1 MSLSRPLKLVRI
13 GVAALAL
20 LGLVL
25 APVSDAIADDGPS
38 ISIIRDTEIEHI
50 LHEEADP
57 IFRAAGLDP
66 KAVKINLVS
75 DDEINAFTAGGQ
87 QIFLY
92 SGLITET
99 KNPNELIGVIAHE
112 TGHIAGGHL
121 ARSGE
126 MFHSAIG
133 PMLISVGLAAL
144 AALAGQPGAAA
155 TLLFSSTYFGEL
167 SALGYSREQE
177 SRADQAAAT
186 YLEKAGISG
195 RGLVRFFDSNRY
207 QEVFDDAKKFPY
219 FRDHPLSDDRI
230 EALTVRVEHLP
241 HFGEVDAPRAIALH
255 AIMKAKLEGFIDS
268 GAKVWADYPPTD
280 LSYPARYAR
289 AISLYRQTDT
299 EGALKATEA
308 LIAEQPAN
316 AYLWELKGQI
326 LFDSGHSKEA
336 ELAHRR
342 SVELE
347 PNAPLLLV
355 NEAQALIALGSPGQL
370 DEAVLDIR
378 RSLGVEPD
386 SPLAWRLL
394 SEAYDAKKD
403 PGMARLAAAE
413 QNFYLGQMLEARTFA
428 FNARKL
434 LEKGTPEWRRATDII
449 LASKP
454 TPDQLKAMGGG

>member
-1 MSLSRPLKLVRI
+1 
-13 GVAALAL
+13 LAL

-25 APVSDAIADDGPS
+25 APVSAAYAQDGPS
-38 ISIIRDTEIEHI
+38 ISIIRDTEIEHT

-75 DDEINAFTAGGQ
+75 EDQINAFTAGGQ
-87 QIFLY
+87 QIFLF

-186 YLEKAGISG
+186 YLERAGVSG

-207 QEVFDDAKKFPY
+207 QEVFDDAKKYPY

-241 HFGEVDAPRAIALH
+241 HYDEVDSPRAVALH

-268 GAKVWADYPPTD
+268 AAKVWADYPPTD

-308 LIAEQPAN
+308 LIVEQPDN
-316 AYLWELKGQI
+316 PYLWELKGQI

-336 ELAHRR
+336 EAAHRR

-347 PNAPLLLV
+347 PNAPLLLI
-355 NEAQALIALGSPGQL
+355 NEAQALIALGAPAQL

-378 RSLGVEPD
+378 HSLSVEPD

-428 FNARKL
+428 FNARQL
-434 LEKGTPEWRRATDII
+434 LQKGTPEWRRATDII

-454 TPDQLKAMGGG
+454 TPDQLKALGGG

>member
-1 MSLSRPLKLVRI
+1 L
-13 GVAALAL
+13 
-20 LGLVL
+20 
-25 APVSDAIADDGPS
+25 ADDGPS

-66 KAVKINLVS
+66 KAVQIHLVS
-75 DDEINAFTAGGQ
+75 SDELQSFAAAGQ
-87 QIFLY
+87 QIFVY
-92 SGLITET
+92 SGLIIQT
-99 KNPNELIGVIAHE
+99 KSPNQLIGVIAHE
-112 TGHIAGGHL
+112 TGHVAGGHL

-186 YLEKAGISG
+186 YLEKAGVSG
-195 RGLVRFFDSNRY
+195 RGLVEFFDNYRY
-207 QEVFDDAKKFPY
+207 QEVFDDEKKFPY

-230 EALTVRVEHLP
+230 EALTVRVEKQP
-241 HFGEVDAPRAIALH
+241 HYTQVDSARALALH

-268 GAKVWADYPPTD
+268 GAKVWADYPPSD

-299 EGALKATEA
+299 DGALKATDA
-308 LIAEQPAN
+308 LIAEQPKN
-316 AYLWELKGQI
+316 PYLWELKGQI
-326 LFDSGHSKEA
+326 LFDSGRTKEA
-336 ELAHRR
+336 QLAHHR

-347 PNAPLLLV
+347 PDAPLLLV
-355 NEAQALIALGSPGQL
+355 NDAQALVSLGAPAQL
-370 DEAVLDIR
+370 EEAISEIR
-378 RSLGVEPD
+378 RSLTVEPD

-413 QNFYLGQMLEARTFA
+413 QNFYLGQLLEARTFA
-428 FNARKL
+428 YNARQL
-434 LEKGTPEWRRATDII
+434 LQKGTPEWRRATDII
-449 LASKP
+449 FASKP
-454 TPDQLKAMGGG
+454 TPSQLKALGGG